1 MTKFVSGI
9 KEEIRSVIALH
20 RPNSVDTASA
30 LALIQEEELDLAKQK
45 GNQRD
50 YNKSFSR
57 SSYTGEKTKSVLQD
71 KTKGPTESTTGE
83 SKLDNLKAFRRKNGL
98 CFKCG
103 EKWGQNHKCPAQI
116 PLHVL
121 EELFDAIEMDEQSE
135 EENSEQMETPPEA
148 VFALQPTPSAKK
160 DKRRTM
166 KIMAKI
172 GKQQVLVLI
181 DSGSVGTFVSGGQI
195 KPQNSTMP

>member
-1 MTKFVSGI
+1 LYNTGYDEVYFVTKFVSGI

-30 LALIQEEELDLAKQK
+30 LALIQEEELDRAKQK

-83 SKLDNLKAFRRKNGL
+83 SKLLNRLVG
-98 CFKCG
+98 
-103 EKWGQNHKCPAQI
+103 
-116 PLHVL
+116 
-121 EELFDAIEMDEQSE
+121 DAG
-135 EENSEQMETPPEA
+135 
-148 VFALQPTPSAKK
+148 SAK
-160 DKRRTM
+160 T
-166 KIMAKI
+166 
-172 GKQQVLVLI
+172 
-181 DSGSVGTFVSGGQI
+181 
-195 KPQNSTMP
+195 